1 MLGNQKRKKNSNMLQ
16 FQKKKKAL
24 EKRTKQNILKKE
36 LELDLLEKEIKEMK
50 KELQNMQTTPGLV
63 SNEKINNFKRD
74 IVDKINK
81 YYRLEKE
88 IRFYKNNLQVIDAKR
103 NQKELADNANEIN
116 KYIQSIDNDAN
127 LGNIGENIQIVQE
140 EKVNQEMFN
149 NILEEGDN
157 KYQGMDKYKMDE
169 IINGFS

>member
-1 MLGNQKRKKNSNMLQ
+1 MGILCSDTINKRKTQ
-16 FQKKKKAL
+16 EKKKAL
-24 EKRTKQNILKKE
+24 EKMTKQNISKKE
-36 LELDLLEKEIKEMK
+36 LELNLLEKEIIDMK
-50 KELQNMQTTPGLV
+50 KELQNMQTTPELV

-81 YYRLEKE
+81 YHRLGKE
-88 IRFYKNNLQVIDAKR
+88 IRFYKNNVQVIDEKG
-103 NQKELADNANEIN
+103 NQKELADNAKEIN
-116 KYIQSIDNDAN
+116 EYIQSIDNEAN
-127 LGNIGENIQIVQE
+127 FGNIGENIQIVQE